1 MADHASTRRPRRC
14 WHAEFFTQADALQWP
29 LLQKPVR
36 LGRRALADL
45 TAGAVRDAPNV
56 AFA

>member
-14 WHAEFFTQADALQWP
+14 WHGESVNQADALQLP
-29 LLQKPVR
+29 LLQKLVQ
-36 LGRRALADL
+36 LGLRALADL